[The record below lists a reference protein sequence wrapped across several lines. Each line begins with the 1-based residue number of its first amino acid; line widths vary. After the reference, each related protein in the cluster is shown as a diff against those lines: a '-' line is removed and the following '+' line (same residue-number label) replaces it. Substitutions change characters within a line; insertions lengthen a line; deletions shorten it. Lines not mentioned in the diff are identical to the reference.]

1 MKNDDATFWAIFSGI
16 LALAGVWL
24 AVTWFLQQWWSIPL
38 VIGLGVLGVVFLWY
52 KVLKVS
58 R

>member
-38 VIGLGVLGVVFLWY
+38 VIGLGVLGVVLLWY